1 MDKIV
6 VYNVGLYCRL
16 SLDDGLD
23 NKNHVIRVKV
33 VLYEKIK
40 KMYQR
45 YFFDGV
51 EYDLGKVLMLMNE
64 MKLVNNSK
72 VVILGNDVLR
82 KNNLEFTRQLLK
94 EYVFTKN

>member
-1 MDKIV
+1 M
-6 VYNVGLYCRL
+6 
-16 SLDDGLD
+16 
-23 NKNHVIRVKV
+23 H
-33 VLYEKIK
+33 
-40 KMYQR
+40 QR